1 MNTIHTELS
10 LRIQQLQQV
19 IQRENADACIVAT
32 TVNLFYFC
40 NFIFDGYLYVLPEG
54 EPLLFVKRPESL
66 KGDNILFIRKPE
78 HITEM
83 LQERGIE
90 KPRKALFEAETMSYS
105 TSNRLLSA
113 LDAPE
118 TVNAS
123 GIIRQIR
130 SVKSE
135 YELGMLRQCAKIQ
148 SEIYAAIPS
157 LYKPGMTDV
166 EFQTEV
172 EYLMRKKGSLGIF
185 RAYGQNMEIF
195 MGSVLSG
202 NNAQAASPFDFSI
215 GGNGMSP
222 VLPIGADGHV
232 LTEGTTVMFDMAGN
246 FTPYQSDM
254 SRTFALGKVDEKA
267 YTAHQLSMEM
277 NDWVVANVKLGM
289 ACAEIYNYCLR
300 ISQEHG
306 FADNF
311 MGTTQ
316 QAKFVG
322 HGLGLE
328 INEPPVLT
336 PRSKEILQSNMA
348 FAFEPKFIFPHIGA
362 VGIENT
368 FIVTPSGVE
377 KITLCE
383 ESMLSL

>member
-1 MNTIHTELS
+1 MNTIQSELNVR
-10 LRIQQLQQV
+10 LHKIQQV
-19 IQRENADACIVAT
+19 IQRENADACIVAS

-40 NFIFDGYLYVLPEG
+40 NFIFDGYLYILPEG

-66 KGDNILFIRKPE
+66 QGDNILSIRKPE
-78 HITEM
+78 QIKE
-83 LQERGIE
+83 LLAKRGLPSPNKI
-90 KPRKALFEAETMSYS
+90 LFEAETMTYS
-105 TSNRLLSA
+105 TASRLLNA

-123 GIIRQIR
+123 GTIRQIR

-135 YELGMLRQCAKIQ
+135 YELSMLRKSAEIQ
-148 SEIYAAIPS
+148 SQVYAKIPS
-157 LYKPGMTDV
+157 LHKPGMTDV

-172 EYLMRKKGSLGIF
+172 EYLMRKHGSLGIF

-202 NNAQAASPFDFSI
+202 DNAQAASPFDFSM
-215 GGNGMSP
+215 GGQGVSP
-222 VLPIGADGHV
+222 ILPIGADGHV

-267 YTAHQLSMEM
+267 YAAHELSVQM
-277 NDWVVANVKLGM
+277 NDWVMNNVKPGTS
-289 ACAEIYNYCLR
+289 CAEIYNYCYDLAAK
-300 ISQEHG
+300 SG
-306 FADNF
+306 FSDNF
-311 MGTTQ
+311 MGIKQ

-336 PRSKEILQSNMA
+336 PRSKEILEPNMA
-348 FAFEPKFIFPHIGA
+348 FAFEPKFILPGIGA
-362 VGIENT
+362 VGVENT

-377 KITLCE
+377 KVTLCE

>member
-1 MNTIHTELS
+1 MNTIQSELNVR
-10 LRIQQLQQV
+10 LHKIQQV
-19 IQRENADACIVAT
+19 IQRENADACIVAS

-40 NFIFDGYLYVLPEG
+40 NFIFDGYLYILPEG

-66 KGDNILFIRKPE
+66 QGDNILSIRKPE
-78 HITEM
+78 QIKE
-83 LQERGIE
+83 LLAKRGLPSPNKI
-90 KPRKALFEAETMSYS
+90 LFEAETMTYS
-105 TSNRLLSA
+105 TASRLLNA

-135 YELGMLRQCAKIQ
+135 YELGMLRKSAEIQ
-148 SEIYAAIPS
+148 SQVYAEISS
-157 LYKPGMTDV
+157 LYKSGMTDIQ
-166 EFQTEV
+166 FQTEV
-172 EYLMRKKGSLGIF
+172 EYLMRRKGSLGIF

-202 NNAQAASPFDFSI
+202 DNAQAASPFDFSM
-215 GGNGMSP
+215 GGKGTSP
-222 VLPIGADGHV
+222 ILPIGADGHV
-232 LTEGTTVMFDMAGN
+232 LKEGTTVMFDMAGN

-267 YTAHQLSMEM
+267 YAAHELSVQM
-277 NDWVVANVKLGM
+277 NDWVMNNVKPGTS
-289 ACAEIYNYCLR
+289 CAEIYNYCYDLAAK
-300 ISQEHG
+300 SG
-306 FADNF
+306 FSDNF
-311 MGTTQ
+311 MGIKQ

-336 PRSKEILQSNMA
+336 PRSKEILEPNMA
-348 FAFEPKFIFPHIGA
+348 FAFEPKFILPGIGA

-368 FIVTPSGVE
+368 FVVTPSGVE
-377 KITLCE
+377 KVTLCE